1 MIVYLMGHGYV
12 ASKFEQFE
20 NLDNC
25 ILKFYVPIGE
35 YYDAFRTTPYI
46 WNHGEAISE
55 IEVPTEYVDNRFIK
69 CQEIETNDDERGRI
83 ETIYAGKV
91 YEHLLHG
98 LSWVEF
104 KNELNVVNNVE
115 LTSDKVTRIW
125 DGYEFKV
132 FKIRSVQILGTR
144 LKSHEPDEE
153 YIVTPSMSSVLK
165 GDPNKNTVFRLSWL
179 IDKIFELRHVLENT
193 DPEIQICWFACR
205 TELVG
210 KDSFSITGNDNYK
223 DDFSI
228 HHIYPE

>member
-1 MIVYLMGHGYV
+1 MGHGYV
-12 ASKFEQFE
+12 ASEFKQFE
-20 NLDNC
+20 NRDNC

-55 IEVPTEYVDNRFIK
+55 IEVLPEYVDNRFIK
-69 CQEIETNDDERGRI
+69 CQEIETDKDERGKI
-83 ETIYAGKV
+83 ETIYAEGV
-91 YEHLLHG
+91 YEHLLHS
-98 LSWVEF
+98 LSCAEF
-104 KNELNVVNNVE
+104 KSELNVVNNVE

-132 FKIRSVQILGTR
+132 FKIGSVQISGTR
-144 LKSHEPDEE
+144 LELREPHEG
-153 YIVTPSMSSVLK
+153 YIVTPSMATLRD

-193 DPEIQICWFACR
+193 DPKIQICWFACR
-205 TELVG
+205 TELAG
-210 KDSFSITGNDNYK
+210 EDSSSITGKDGYK